1 MATPL
6 QEARVDTKKP
16 HTKDKSP
23 NHHKTTDEE
32 TCLLYSLCVKHL
44 SPEGWKRQHR
54 SQLSAVPCAP
64 FHRLG
69 CVFCINKRMDVPPSL
84 GGPQTAVLLVPM
96 CSRANSTKSSMR
108 TGHAPWRKETKMTDV
123 SCIKFNQLFL
133 KGSTTDIG
141 LSKKKLLINSG
152 GCWERQQVGWL
163 HIIPFTTDSIVMHL
177 T

>member
-1 MATPL
+1 MTVPHGPLYLEYDTIVFVFSGCRFASREPRLCQLNTGTGTVRSRMATPL

-69 CVFCINKRMDVPPSL
+69 CVFCINKRMDVPSL
-84 GGPQTAVLLVPM
+84 GT
-96 CSRANSTKSSMR
+96 
-108 TGHAPWRKETKMTDV
+108 
-123 SCIKFNQLFL
+123 
-133 KGSTTDIG
+133 
-141 LSKKKLLINSG
+141 
-152 GCWERQQVGWL
+152 
-163 HIIPFTTDSIVMHL
+163 
-177 T
+177 